1 MKNIYLIVFLGG
13 LLQAQP
19 AYAVTD
25 GNELLNWCKRD
36 SGSYSTCLAYVAG
49 AIEMR
54 QEWSLECPVPNGL
67 KWGQSVAIIEKY
79 MSDFPER
86 RHLPATTLIHD
97 ALARAYPCKKQ

>member
-1 MKNIYLIVFLGG
+1 MKTIFLTLFLIGFIP
-13 LLQAQP
+13 AQP
-19 AYAVTD
+19 AFAVTD
-25 GNELLNWCKRD
+25 GNELLNWCKQARA
-36 SGSYSTCLAYVAG
+36 TCLAYVAG

-97 ALARAYPCKKQ
+97 ALARAYPCKK